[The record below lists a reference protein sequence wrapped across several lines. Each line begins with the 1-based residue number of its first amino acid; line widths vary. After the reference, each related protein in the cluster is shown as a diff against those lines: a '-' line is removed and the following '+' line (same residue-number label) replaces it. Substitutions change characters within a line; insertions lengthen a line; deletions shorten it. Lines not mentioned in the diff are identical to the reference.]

1 MKTRTAILALSA
13 LCACALH
20 AADPYVGYIYP
31 AGIKAG
37 ETNRL
42 VIGGQNLSRVKGL
55 RFSGG
60 GLRVI
65 KIENVPNFQNPSGPQ
80 KKHLV
85 KWLDG
90 IAAGNMEEPP
100 LPENPHLEEWRSNT
114 WWRALGTLDAGQL
127 AIVESDLYTPKNA
140 LQATPSLRQKLLVT
154 VAADADAKPGRGELC
169 LYGPAGISAPRP
181 FAVSSA
187 PHVAEPLFSPPYR
200 PAPEPP
206 PVEVPAGGEVILDG
220 QILPGSTDVF
230 KLRLGKD
237 RSYSFRATAR
247 ELQPYIGDA
256 VPGFFN
262 ASLTLKDETG
272 RVVAFAD
279 DEMRFMPDP
288 EMRFAPDA
296 DGVYRLE
303 IHDVLYR
310 GREDLRRPLP
320 RTRGL
325 RVLRRRV
332 GRRRGGY
339 AARRGCGRIRP
350 AGRIR
355 AQGVH
360 G

>member
-13 LCACALH
+13 LCAFALS

-55 RFSGG
+55 WFSGG
-60 GLRVI
+60 GLRVL

-80 KKHLV
+80 KRHLS

-187 PHVAEPLFSPPYR
+187 THIAEPLFSPPHR
-200 PAPEPP
+200 PHRRLSAYHLHRWY
-206 PVEVPAGGEVILDG
+206 AIKAAK
-220 QILPGSTDVF
+220 SSF
-230 KLRLGKD
+230 KR
-237 RSYSFRATAR
+237 
-247 ELQPYIGDA
+247 
-256 VPGFFN
+256 
-262 ASLTLKDETG
+262 
-272 RVVAFAD
+272 
-279 DEMRFMPDP
+279 
-288 EMRFAPDA
+288 
-296 DGVYRLE
+296 
-303 IHDVLYR
+303 
-310 GREDLRRPLP
+310 
-320 RTRGL
+320 
-325 RVLRRRV
+325 
-332 GRRRGGY
+332 
-339 AARRGCGRIRP
+339 
-350 AGRIR
+350 
-355 AQGVH
+355 
-360 G
+360 